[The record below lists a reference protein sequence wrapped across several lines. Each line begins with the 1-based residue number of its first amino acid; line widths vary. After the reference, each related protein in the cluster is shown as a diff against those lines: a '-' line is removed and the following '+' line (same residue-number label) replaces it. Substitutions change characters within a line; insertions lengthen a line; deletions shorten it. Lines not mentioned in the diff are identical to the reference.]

1 MKKTVG
7 NVTNCRTPY
16 PLYNPRMASIQLL
29 PDLLI
34 NQIAAGEVIERP
46 ASALKELL
54 ENSLDAGADEISVQ
68 LEGGGVKLL
77 RVRDNGSGIL
87 HDQLSLA
94 LMRHA
99 TSKIASLEDLQ
110 RVASMG
116 FRGEALASMAAVAQV
131 TLTSRTVEAPH
142 AWKVDAA
149 DGKQGEV
156 VPASHTHGTSI
167 EMRELYFNTP
177 ARRKFLKSEN
187 TEYAWCEETFKRIA
201 LSRPD
206 VAFSL
211 QNNGRM
217 VWQLAASSSVAA
229 KSVPPPQP
237 SPGGRG
243 SDFADTQKVAPAPH
257 KEKQMNPLPLG
268 EGRVG
273 EHSLKEH
280 SLQQRIT
287 ALLGAEFGQHA
298 VVVERQIGALHLYG
312 IAALPAY
319 SRSTRDEQYFFI
331 NGRFVRD
338 KVLMHAVRQ
347 AYQDILHHQRHPAFV
362 LFLDM
367 PPEQVDVN
375 VHPAKSEV
383 RFRESQGIHQFVFHA
398 LQDALSVTMK
408 AATPDPSDSS
418 FPRRRESIESS
429 NELDSRLRGNDGT
442 FSFEQQRIR
451 FGAAEQQA
459 TYRAWE
465 SQTGKGEE
473 LREKG
478 NSSPAFDSPLPSSP
492 FPLPN
497 VEHPLGFALG
507 QLSGIYILAQNQ
519 QGLIVVDMHAAH
531 ERIVYERLKTA
542 FDAQQMPTQ
551 PLLIPVSFA
560 ADTLDVATVED
571 EQDALLRLGF
581 DIAPLSPTTLAV
593 RSMPAMLKQS
603 KAEAAAKEVLHELRD
618 FGASRALTERRNEL
632 LATLACHS
640 AVRANQ
646 QLSLPEMN
654 AILREMEQTE
664 RADQCNHG
672 RPTWFQVTI
681 DELDAM
687 FMRGK

>member
-1 MKKTVG
+1 
-7 NVTNCRTPY
+7 
-16 PLYNPRMASIQLL
+16 MASGIIPCMSTIQLL

-54 ENSLDAGADEISVQ
+54 ENSLDAGATEIAVQ
-68 LEGGGVKLL
+68 LENGGIKLL
-77 RVRDNGSGIL
+77 RVRDNGRGIAKE
-87 HDQLSLA
+87 QLPLA

-99 TSKIASLEDLQ
+99 TSKIASLDDLQ

-131 TLTSRTVEAPH
+131 TLTSRNASAEH
-142 AWKVDAA
+142 AWKIEAA
-149 DGKQGEV
+149 DGAQNTAA
-156 VPASHTHGTSI
+156 PAAHAHGTSV

-187 TEYAWCEETFKRIA
+187 TEFAWCEETFKRIA

-211 QNNGRM
+211 QHNGRS
-217 VWQLAASSSVAA
+217 VWQLAASASVTPPY
-229 KSVPPPQP
+229 PPPEGEG
-237 SPGGRG
+237 SNAG
-243 SDFADTQKVAPAPH
+243 SDAENDQLSGHPH
-257 KEKQMNPLPLG
+257 NRPLSHR
-268 EGRVG
+268 GRAGVG
-273 EHSLKEH
+273 EH

-287 ALLGAEFGQHA
+287 AILGTEFSQHA
-298 VVVERQIGALHLYG
+298 VTVDRQVANLHLYG
-312 IAALPAY
+312 IAALAAY
-319 SRSTRDEQYFFI
+319 SRSTRDEQYFFV

-398 LQDALSVTMK
+398 LQDALSTTMAK
-408 AATPDPSDSS
+408 TPSGTTSAGAASAANGLRQQAGSYMGTQQNIPFSAAQQQASY
-418 FPRRRESIESS
+418 RLWEESS
-429 NELDSRLRGNDGT
+429 AIREQEANNVGWVERSDTHQTSTQANDG
-442 FSFEQQRIR
+442 
-451 FGAAEQQA
+451 
-459 TYRAWE
+459 YRSAPPIL
-465 SQTGKGEE
+465 Q
-473 LREKG
+473 
-478 NSSPAFDSPLPSSP
+478 NS
-492 FPLPN
+492 
-497 VEHPLGFALG
+497 EHPLGFALG

-531 ERIVYERLKTA
+531 ERIVYEKLKTA

-551 PLLIPVSFA
+551 PLLIPVTFA
-560 ADTLDVATVED
+560 AEALDIATVEE
-571 EQDALLRLGF
+571 EQDSLQRLGF
-581 DIAPLSPTTLAV
+581 EIAPLSTNTLAV

-603 KAEAAAKEVLHELRD
+603 RAEAAAREVLHELRE
-618 FGASRALTERRNEL
+618 FGASRTLTERRNEL

-646 QLSLPEMN
+646 QLSVPEMN

-672 RPTWFQVTI
+672 RPTWFQVTLE
-681 DELDAM
+681 ELDAM